1 MRGVAALV
9 AVLAIVAAA
18 CGGGSG
24 GGGHGSNGSKHTSI
38 VVLGDSV
45 AAGEGI
51 AYGYTYAST
60 ERPPRWTG
68 GLPDPVWLAPY
79 PLCHQTAQAY
89 GDVVAQRMHARLAS
103 FACTGSS
110 YEAGIVGPATN
121 GNRDGRSVLRPAQF
135 GDWQTRTGLNAA
147 YDRAAP
153 DVVLVTLGADDLG
166 FVPVVESCVVAA
178 LLRNGTCTATNPGPT
193 VQSRVLDALP
203 SLATHYRDLVAAI
216 RDRAHAHHRSVPR
229 IVFTTY
235 YDPLPEPTADVSLL
249 ACPDAAGLSRA
260 EIAYLRSLVD
270 RLNATIRDS
279 LRGEEHVMIADASHA
294 LDGHEWC
301 TPEPWAY
308 GASVLSRNPASQ
320 APFHPTPAGQQA
332 IARVVLA
339 RLRG

>member
-1 MRGVAALV
+1 MRRIAAIAAVVGV
-9 AVLAIVAAA
+9 VAAA
-18 CGGGSG
+18 CGGSG
-24 GGGHGSNGSKHTSI
+24 GGTHRSSPAKRTSI

-51 AYGYTYAST
+51 AYGYTYASGD
-60 ERPPRWTG
+60 RPPRWTG
-68 GLPDPVWLAPY
+68 GVVDPSWLPPY

-89 GDVVAQRMHARLAS
+89 GEVVAQDLHAALAS

-110 YEAGIVGPATN
+110 YEHGIVGPATN
-121 GNRDGRSVLRPAQF
+121 ANRDDVTVLRPAQF
-135 GDWQTRTGLNAA
+135 GDWQTRTNLNPA

-166 FVPVVESCVVAA
+166 FVPVVESCVEAA
-178 LLRNGTCTATNPGPT
+178 VLRNGTCTATNPGPT
-193 VQSRVLDALP
+193 IRSRVLAALP
-203 SLATHYRDLVAAI
+203 VLATHYRELAAAI
-216 RDRAHAHHRSVPR
+216 RDRAHADHRSAPR

-249 ACPDAAGLSRA
+249 ACPDAAGLSHA

-270 RLNATIRDS
+270 RLNATIEDS
-279 LRGEEHVMIADASHA
+279 LRSEQDVTIADVSHA

-301 TPEPWAY
+301 TPDPWAY
-308 GASVLSRNPASQ
+308 GASVLLLNPASQ
-320 APFHPTPAGQQA
+320 APFHPTAAGQQA

-339 RLRG
+339 QLHK